1 MKKEFLYLFLAS
13 AMMACNPK
21 SDNKGGASASEIS
34 AGNTA
39 GAGMSGS
46 MSADPA
52 SCSSNLPK
60 RYGAVSGLE
69 TLSNDKKNELHSHAG
84 MKFIPAGSFK
94 MGASDKEGRRDEY
107 PTHEVKMDGFWIDET
122 EVTNAQFAAFV
133 KATGYLTQAEQKPD
147 WEEIKKQL
155 PPGTPKPSEDQLQ
168 PASLT
173 FSPPKGRVDIN
184 DVSQWWSWT
193 PGASWKH
200 PQGPKSSIKGKENH
214 PVTQISWFD
223 ANAYAK
229 WAGKRLPTE
238 AEWEYAARGG
248 LRDKKYPWG
257 DEDLATGKLKA
268 NTWQGE
274 FPYSDKKTDGYG
286 SVAPVKSFAGNGYG
300 LYDMAGNVWEWTA
313 DWYREDYYQQQKAQK
328 GQVTNPKGPKD
339 SYDPAEPGI
348 PKKVIRGGS
357 FMCHSSYCKGY
368 RVTSKMKSSMD
379 TGLENTGFRCVS
391 M

>member
-1 MKKEFLYLFLAS
+1 MKKEFLYLFLVP
-13 AMMACNPK
+13 AMIACNQ
-21 SDNKGGASASEIS
+21 SNKAGASATEGSVDS
-34 AGNTA
+34 ASNV
-39 GAGMSGS
+39 GMSGS
-46 MSADPA
+46 NGNDTACCNA
-52 SCSSNLPK
+52 NLPK
-60 RYGAVSGLE
+60 RYGAVTGIE
-69 TLSNDKKNELHSHAG
+69 TLSKDSKNELHSHVG

-107 PTHEVKMDGFWIDET
+107 PAHEVKMDGFWIDET

-133 KATGYLTQAEQKPD
+133 KATGYVTQAEQKPD

-173 FSPPKGRVDIN
+173 FSPPKGKVDIN

-214 PVTQISWFD
+214 PVTQVSWFD

-257 DEDLATGKLKA
+257 DEDLATGKVKA

-286 SVAPVKSFAGNGYG
+286 TVAPVKSFAANGYG

-313 DWYREDYYQQQKAQK
+313 DWYREDYYQQQKAQ
-328 GQVTNPKGPKD
+328 TANPQGPKD

-348 PKKVIRGGS
+348 PKKIIRGGS

-391 M
+391 K